1 MTVGLAGAGN
11 MARALARGWAQPV
24 LCTDGGS
31 GRAAQLVAEVGGEAV
46 GSNAE
51 LARRADV
58 IVLAHKP
65 AQLHQV
71 AAEAAAA
78 AAGKLVISL
87 LARVERSAVEA
98 AYPGAT
104 VLRVQ
109 PNLGVERRCGVSAVG
124 APDDSSAGAA
134 VRRAEDLFERVGTV
148 VVVPDRLIDVA
159 SACSGVGPA
168 YWALAME
175 AQVDAAIRAGLT
187 PSQASLLVGETMAGT
202 GQILRE
208 RDWDTLGLRRAVAS
222 PGGTTAR
229 GLAAL
234 ERAGVRAAFSQAM
247 DDVLEP
253 R

>member
-1 MTVGLAGAGN
+1 MTLGLVGAGN
-11 MARALARGWAQPV
+11 MARALARGWAEPV

-31 GRAAQLVAEVGGEAV
+31 GRAAALTAEVGGEAL

-51 LARRADV
+51 LARRAEV

-65 AQLHQV
+65 AQLEQV
-71 AAEAAAA
+71 AAQAASA
-78 AAGKLVISL
+78 AAGKLVVSL
-87 LARVERSAVEA
+87 LARVERGAVAA
-98 AYPGAT
+98 AYPGTA
-104 VLRVQ
+104 VVRVQ
-109 PNLGVERRCGVSAVG
+109 PNLGVERRCGVSALG
-124 APDDSSAGAA
+124 APEGGEAA
-134 VRRAEDLFERVGTV
+134 AEVEQARELFARLGTV

-175 AQVDAAIRAGLT
+175 AHVDAAIRAGLS
-187 PSQASLLVGETMAGT
+187 PAQASVLVGETMAGT

-222 PGGTTAR
+222 PGGVTAR

-234 ERAGVRAAFSQAM
+234 ERGGLRAAFSQAM
-247 DDVLEP
+247 DDTVGS

>member
-1 MTVGLAGAGN
+1 VTLGLVGAGN

-31 GRAAQLVAEVGGEAV
+31 GRAATLAAEVGGEAL

-51 LARRADV
+51 LAERADV

-65 AQLHQV
+65 AQLEAV
-71 AAEAAAA
+71 ASEAAAGA
-78 AAGKLVISL
+78 PGKLVVSL
-87 LARVERSAVEA
+87 LARVERAAVAA

-109 PNLGVERRCGVSAVG
+109 PNMGVELRCGVSALG
-124 APDDSSAGAA
+124 SPDRGEAA
-134 VRRAEDLFERVGTV
+134 AEVVRARELFERVGTV
-148 VVVPDRLIDVA
+148 VEVPDRLIDVA

-175 AQVDAAIRAGLT
+175 AHVDAAIRAGLT
-187 PSQASLLVGETMAGT
+187 PAQASVLVGETMAGT
-202 GQILRE
+202 GRILRE

-222 PGGTTAR
+222 PGGVTAR

-234 ERAGVRAAFSQAM
+234 ERGGVRAAFSQAM
-247 DDVLEP
+247 DDTVGS

>member
-1 MTVGLAGAGN
+1 MTVGLVGAGN
-11 MARALARGWAQPV
+11 MARALARGWAQPI

-31 GRAAQLVAEVGGEAV
+31 GRAAELTAEVGGEAL

-51 LARRADV
+51 LARRAEI

-65 AQLHQV
+65 LQLDTV
-71 AAEAAAA
+71 AAQAAGP

-87 LARVERSAVEA
+87 LARVPHATVAA
-98 AYPGAT
+98 AYPGST

-109 PNLGVERRCGVSAVG
+109 PNLGVEHRCGVSALGQPDAGYG
-124 APDDSSAGAA
+124 ADAIEVA
-134 VRRAEDLFERVGTV
+134 RELFARVGTV
-148 VVVPDRLIDVA
+148 VVVPDRLIDAA

-175 AQVDAAIRAGLT
+175 AHVDAAIRAGLS
-187 PSQASLLVGETMAGT
+187 PAQASALVGETLAGT
-202 GQILRE
+202 GQLLRE

-222 PGGTTAR
+222 PGGVTAR

-234 ERAGVRAAFSQAM
+234 ERGGIRAAFSDAM
-247 DDVLEP
+247 DATLET

>member
-1 MTVGLAGAGN
+1 MTVGLVGAGN

-31 GRAAQLVAEVGGEAV
+31 GRAARLAAEVGGEAL

-51 LARRADV
+51 LARRAEV

-65 AQLHQV
+65 AQLDRV
-71 AAEAAAA
+71 AAEAAPE
-78 AAGKLVISL
+78 AAGKLVVSL
-87 LARVERSAVEA
+87 LARVERAALQA
-98 AYPGAT
+98 AYPGAA

-109 PNLGVERRCGVSAVG
+109 PNLGVERRCGVSALG
-124 APDDSSAGAA
+124 SPEGGEEAA
-134 VRRAEDLFERVGTV
+134 SVQQARELFEPLGTV
-148 VVVPDRLIDVA
+148 VVVPDKLIDVA

-187 PSQASLLVGETMAGT
+187 PAQASLLVGETMIGT
-202 GQILRE
+202 GEILRE

-222 PGGTTAR
+222 PGGVTAR

-234 ERAGVRAAFSQAM
+234 ERGGVRAAFSEAM
-247 DDVLEP
+247 DATVES